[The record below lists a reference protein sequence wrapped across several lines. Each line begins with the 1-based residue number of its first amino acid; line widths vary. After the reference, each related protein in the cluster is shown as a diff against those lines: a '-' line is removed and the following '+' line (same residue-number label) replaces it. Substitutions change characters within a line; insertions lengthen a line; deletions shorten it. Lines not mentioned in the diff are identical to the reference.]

1 MGCLNSPLFNSFS
14 DEDEKK
20 TLITMEHDK
29 TISGNFTLNFELYL
43 KAQNL
48 NSSYWLLH
56 FSFYAS
62 CRNLDYY
69 IETVSVVDELVY
81 SHHFLA

>member
-1 MGCLNSPLFNSFS
+1 MGCLNSLFNSFS

-29 TISGNFTLNFELYL
+29 TISGYFTLNFELYL

-48 NSSYWLLH
+48 NSRYWLLH
-56 FSFYAS
+56 ISFYAS

-69 IETVSVVDELVY
+69 IETVSPFDELFY